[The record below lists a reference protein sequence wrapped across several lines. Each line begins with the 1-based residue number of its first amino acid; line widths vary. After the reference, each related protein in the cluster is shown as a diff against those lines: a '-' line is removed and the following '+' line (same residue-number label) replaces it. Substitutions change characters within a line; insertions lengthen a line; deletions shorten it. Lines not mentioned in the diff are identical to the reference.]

1 MALRTINIRVDE
13 KLKEKAESLFEDF
26 GMNTTTAINIFLKA
40 VVRERK
46 IPFDIAASEPFY
58 SESNMK
64 HLKKSIDQLNEG
76 KGKIHDIV
84 EVENEETMV

>member
-26 GMNTTTAINIFLKA
+26 GMNTTTAINVFLKA

-84 EVENEETMV
+84 EVKNEETMV

>member
-26 GMNTTTAINIFLKA
+26 GMNTTTAINVFLRA

-84 EVENEETMV
+84 EVKNEETMV

>member
-26 GMNTTTAINIFLKA
+26 GMNTTTAINVFLRA

-76 KGKIHDIV
+76 KGKIHDIA
-84 EVENEETMV
+84 EVKNEETMV

>member
-26 GMNTTTAINIFLKA
+26 GMNTTTAINVFLKA